1 MLYQLSY
8 TPKSV
13 VPSENQVGVYLLTF
27 APQRKR
33 EVKIFVTNQ
42 QLVGNTLPLRDK
54 AATISSNTS
63 ERSQRFDSYTNTYG
77 ITSPR

>member
-13 VPSENQVGVYLLTF
+13 APSENQVVVYLLTF
-27 APQRKR
+27 ATQRKR

-42 QLVGNTLPLRDK
+42 QLEHFTPKNKEL
-54 AATISSNTS
+54 S
-63 ERSQRFDSYTNTYG
+63 
-77 ITSPR
+77 TSPKPQLG